1 MKAKKLGHLRRR
13 AAALGL
19 VPALLLGAVG
29 TVVAPRPAAANS
41 VVHLSPEKV
50 LAQGDVIFQGT
61 VVASAYGWTDDRHL
75 FATTEYTLRVDR
87 VVLDRDG
94 WLAART
100 TNGNTVLSFMGGT
113 QEGVT
118 YNVSGMPS
126 MAVGESAFFFMT
138 GDDLRNNAMSP
149 VIGVSEGLYRV
160 AALNGEWKV
169 FTPGGCGGP
178 PRPVDFRYFTKFRDA
193 QVNYSPDEFAAEI
206 ARALPL
212 ALLSPELR
220 ITQAGPVPAHLAGQ
234 AFGPADHGT
243 VQVGPAT
250 AVAAGPNQIPAGP
263 ADVFVRPVPPGPR
276 TFTEGSSEQFD
287 SPGALEWGRR
297 SDPPAYPMV
306 FNVPLGVFRNPFT
319 EEQGRWNRYASG
331 AMRFYVE
338 SNNSIG
344 WPNGRFET
352 GFLNNQQM
360 IDLYGRGWGA
370 TTLARCISREGV
382 FTDRIVEA
390 DIAFNV
396 AQTFSDSQA
405 VVYANS
411 SINSYRTTALHEL
424 GHAFGRVHAWESDP
438 GSVYPSCM
446 NYTASGFYDA
456 ESGRVFADDS
466 ESMRASF
473 QAQAVYQS
481 DFGITLWRNS
491 GTLVPFSFNPDG
503 TTALSVNG
511 VTGLS
516 MPVSVLQGNFFSV
529 SNIWLEN
536 IGTVTRAST
545 IDWWLDPTPFDN
557 DLTGGYYCSSTN
569 LGTLARFNG
578 VAVST
583 FIPAPQDIPPGN
595 YALFAV
601 IAGGDAVAD
610 NDFAWSQNT
619 IRVDFNPAF
628 SPPANNSRSTP
639 QAIGLGTFTGST
651 EFATNDGTATC
662 GLSNTSPDV
671 WFTFIAPYA
680 GAFAIDTCLGT
691 SYDTVLSLELRTA
704 LLRADGTF
712 DRWIYIDAG
721 CNDDALSVCA
731 GSNRSRLF
739 INNLAAGAVLRIRL
753 GGFNGARGPYTLRTQ
768 LDPAND
774 FCANAV
780 PVTAG
785 TYTATLAG
793 ASNDRTGS
801 CGQSQSTPDV
811 WFRYTWPVGCN
822 SVNLNT
828 IGSDFDTVLEVLP
841 VCSAFN
847 ITVLGCNDDCGA
859 VGPSCL
865 TINRGNETTLRIRVT
880 RYGGT
885 PAAGNRI
892 VLNVSTP
899 TGPHDFCTGAA
910 TLPDGDYSFNNNC
923 GTADPLPLP
932 ASCGSSLAEN
942 DFWFRYTAP
951 VTGQLRVSVNT
962 PFPAALA
969 LYPGFACPG
978 DPEQA
983 IRCNIGLPGAAIQ
996 ADVTAGE
1003 TFLIRMG
1010 GSVQP
1015 GFGVPVG
1022 TGTFSFHTVEQA
1034 PPNDGAFAAEAI
1046 AAGARLQPNLAL
1058 ANADGS
1064 SSADRVA
1071 GGPDVWFAFTAPGD
1085 GTLDVRTCGTLTAFG
1100 LDTVVSIHTV
1110 QEDGTLLEL
1119 TASDTYAPA
1128 PCPEG
1133 SGPLPEDASVSL
1145 AVTGGNAY
1153 LIRVA
1158 ATDPSLVG
1166 TGQFYLSVDFAAPND
1181 SCAAPGMLADGDN
1194 AFSTA
1199 GATADGPA
1207 HDCFDGTEPDAWFT
1221 YTAACTG
1228 ITRISTCAQPYDTKI
1243 AVYALT
1249 CPTIDDLP
1257 IACNNDDGPECLGVA
1272 ASVDFPS
1279 ALGSVYFIRI
1289 GGDVPSSS
1297 IVTVT
1302 CTTDANPADNCG
1314 NATAVSDGDN
1324 NFTTDGAT
1332 PDGVAEGCFDGTE
1345 NDLWFIYTATCD
1357 GMLTVST
1364 CSMNIDTR
1372 ISIYDGVDCPAATLL
1387 GCGDNDGPTCAGL
1400 AASVNVP
1407 AIAGQIFQIR
1417 VASAETTPQIL
1428 TISCGGMPTDPAD
1441 FNGDG
1446 EVNPDDLADYIGAYF
1461 SQPADP
1467 RADFNGDGEINPD
1480 DLADYIGAYFS

>member
-19 VPALLLGAVG
+19 VPALLLGSVG
-29 TVVAPRPAAANS
+29 SMVAPRPAAASS
-41 VVHLSPEKV
+41 VVNLSPEKV

-100 TNGNTVLSFMGGT
+100 TNGSTMLSFMGGV
-113 QEGVT
+113 QNGVK
-118 YNVSGMPS
+118 YNVSGMPAL
-126 MAVGESAFFFMT
+126 AVGESAFFFMT

-178 PRPVDFRYFTKFRDA
+178 SRPVDFRFFTKFRDA
-193 QVNYSPDEFAAEI
+193 AVTYSPDEFAAEI
-206 ARALPL
+206 TRALPL
-212 ALLSPELR
+212 AAASPELR
-220 ITQAGPVPAHLAGQ
+220 DTGVNPVIPPELVGRV
-234 AFGPADHGT
+234 FGPGQMQPTIVGT
-243 VQVGPAT
+243 SQP
-250 AVAAGPNQIPAGP
+250 VAPGANQIPVAP
-263 ADVFVRPVPPGPR
+263 VANVVVPPIGEVR
-276 TFTEGSSEQFD
+276 FTEPPTLEYVQ
-287 SPGALEWGRR
+287 SPQGVEWGRFSR
-297 SDPPAYPMV
+297 EPNYPIV
-306 FNVPLGVFRNPFT
+306 FNVPPGTWWNASFLSQEANWNRHASGVFRF
-319 EEQGRWNRYASG
+319 YAD
-331 AMRFYVE
+331 

-352 GFLNNQQM
+352 AFLTSAQTQN
-360 IDLYGRGWGA
+360 LYGRSWGA
-370 TTLARCISREGV
+370 NELAVCLSRNYALV
-382 FTDRIVEA
+382 DRIAEA
-390 DIAFNV
+390 DIAYNTAYTFTDDPNV
-396 AQTFSDSQA
+396 T
-405 VVYANS
+405 YANPNIF
-411 SINSYRTTALHEL
+411 SIRQVILHEQ
-424 GHAFGRVHAWESDP
+424 GHSFGRQHSWDSNP
-438 GSVYPSCM
+438 GFVYPSTM
-446 NYTASGFYDA
+446 NYFSNGFYQA
-456 ESGRVFADDS
+456 EAGRVFADDADS
-466 ESMRASF
+466 IRHAYAP
-473 QAQAVYQS
+473 QQVAQT
-481 DFGITLWRNS
+481 DFGITLWGMAAALNNS
-491 GTLVPFSFNPDG
+491 GQ
-503 TTALSVNG
+503 NG
-511 VTGLS
+511 VRDLNLPT
-516 MPVSVLQGNFFSV
+516 SVLQGNFFSV
-529 SNIWLEN
+529 YNAWLEN
-536 IGTVTRAST
+536 IGTVTRAT
-545 IDWWLDPTPFDN
+545 NINWYLDPNPRDN
-557 DLTGGYYCSSTN
+557 HLGDAYYCQTTN
-569 LGTLARFNG
+569 LGTLDRFNG
-578 VAVST
+578 VFVGT
-583 FIPAPQDIPPGN
+583 NVQAPMGVPPGQ
-595 YALFAV
+595 YYLCAL
-601 IAGGDAVAD
+601 IDGDAWSD
-610 NDFAWSQNT
+610 NNVAWSQNT
-619 IRVDFNPAF
+619 IRVDYNPAF
-628 SPPANNSRSTP
+628 GPPPNNSRTTP
-639 QAIGLGTFTGST
+639 QAVGIGTYVGST
-651 EFATNDGTATC
+651 QFATNDGTAGC
-662 GLSNTSPDV
+662 GGSNTSADV
-671 WFTFIAPYA
+671 WFTFVVPFDGSFEA
-680 GAFAIDTCLGT
+680 DTCG
-691 SYDTVLSLELRTA
+691 SSFDTVLSVSQRQLVFFGGGFSYVEA
-704 LLRADGTF
+704 N
-712 DRWIYIDAG
+712 
-721 CNDDALSVCA
+721 CNDDAIGGDCSGSRQSRVFVNNVSA
-731 GSNRSRLF
+731 GSILRLR
-739 INNLAAGAVLRIRL
+739 LA
-753 GGFNGARGPYTLRTQ
+753 GFNGARGNYTLRTRVYP
-768 LDPAND
+768 LND
-774 FCANAV
+774 FCANAA

-785 TYTATLAG
+785 TFTATLAG
-793 ASNDRTGS
+793 ATNDRTGS
-801 CGQSQSTPDV
+801 CGQSQTTPDV
-811 WFRYTWPVGCN
+811 WFRYTWPPGC
-822 SVNLNT
+822 STVSLNT
-828 IGSDFDTVLEVLP
+828 IGSNFDTVLEVLS
-841 VCSAFN
+841 VCSFFDL
-847 ITVLGCNDDCGA
+847 TPLGCNDDCGT

-865 TINRGNETTLRIRVT
+865 TINRGAGTSIRIRVS
-880 RYGGT
+880 RYGLTAPTGDFV
-885 PAAGNRI
+885 

-899 TGPHDFCTGAA
+899 APSNDTCGAA
-910 TLPDGDYSFNNNC
+910 AVVADGDYAFNTSCAN
-923 GTADPLPLP
+923 TDPLPMP
-932 ASCGSSLAEN
+932 AGCLSSACVN

-951 VTGQLRVSVNT
+951 VTGQLQVVASAA
-962 PFPAALA
+962 FPMALA
-969 LYPGFACPG
+969 AYPGFNCPG

-983 IRCNIGLPGAAIQ
+983 IACNIGVPGGALS
-996 ADVTAGE
+996 VSVGAGE
-1003 TFLIRMG
+1003 TVLLRVG
-1010 GSVQP
+1010 GSTQP
-1015 GFGVPVG
+1015 GFGFPAGSG
-1022 TGTFSFHTVEQA
+1022 TISIHTVEEA